1 MTYFT
6 RLLIIAFFSFNVF
19 LPAAKKP
26 NVLFIAI
33 DDLPTGSESA
43 GGNSLTLTP
52 SIDALAQRGTLF
64 ANAHCAAPA
73 CNPSRVSLLTG
84 MAPANSGIYYNNQ
97 DWRQSKRLQG
107 ILTIP

>member
-1 MTYFT
+1 MSFIKTLVLSF
-6 RLLIIAFFSFNVF
+6 LLIGSFGIS
-19 LPAAKKP
+19 AKENM

-33 DDLPTGSESA
+33 DDLNDWVGVM

-97 DWRQSKRLQG
+97 DWRQSKTLQG